1 MIGLLAVGA
10 WVIAQI
16 YPPTRAVRL
25 RNAMLARRGSFRDF
39 DWTPQNIPAVFQ
51 QEKARPYDLFREVAA
66 ALNLNSCGSDWDRAL
81 RIAEHLT
88 LLAKDLG
95 PIQRD
100 LETTYRQMT
109 RGYGYCADFV
119 KVFLG
124 LAHAAGL
131 HSRQWSFSFD
141 GFGGHGHTF
150 VEVFDRT
157 ANKWFFLD
165 VHNNIHARNAATN
178 IPLGALEF
186 REALLVGSPMFRIS
200 SNGAGRL
207 GFPIEAKLLQYFRR
221 GLQEWYFICGNAV
234 FSYEASPLV
243 RWASAVSGPLG
254 QIVASSLGKHP
265 LIQVLETPGN
275 KKRIDA
281 LMALRRRFQIVML
294 VCLVLLVLLIT
305 QMYIHGASSPTR
317 AV

>member
-1 MIGLLAVGA
+1 VIGLLAVGA
-10 WVIAQI
+10 WGAAQI

-25 RNAMLARRGSFRDF
+25 RNAMLARRGSLRDF
-39 DWTPQNIPAVFQ
+39 DWTPQNIPVVFR
-51 QEKARPYDLFREVAA
+51 QEKARPYDRFREVVA
-66 ALNLNSCGSDWDRAL
+66 ALNLDSCGSDWERAL

-88 LLAKDLG
+88 LLTRDLG

-131 HSRQWSFSFD
+131 HSRQWCFSFD

-178 IPLGALEF
+178 VPLGALEF
-186 REALLVGSPMFRIS
+186 REALLLGSPVFRIS

-207 GFPIEAKLLQYFRR
+207 GFPIEAKLLAYFRR

-243 RWASAVSGPLG
+243 RWASTVSGPMG
-254 QIVASSLGKHP
+254 QIVASSLGEHP
-265 LIQVLETPGN
+265 SIQVLATPEN
-275 KKRIDA
+275 VERVDA
-281 LMALRRRFQIVML
+281 LMVLRRQFQIALL
-294 VCLVLLVLLIT
+294 VCLALLVLLVM
-305 QMYIHGASSPTR
+305 QMYIHGASPPMK